1 MAKTRFYRVAVEGQ
15 TTDGRT
21 IERQWLIDAAAT
33 YNRETYAAR
42 INMEHVRGIT
52 ADKPFKAYG
61 DVLSLKTEEVEI
73 ELAGRKE
80 KRLALFAEL
89 DVTDELLAINKDRQK
104 LYTSIEINPNFAQTG
119 KAYLVGLAVTD
130 SPASLGTEMLQFA
143 ASQGENNPLAARKQ
157 DKGNLFTAATEFEI
171 VLAEEPAENPDP
183 TGVFASIKAFFDG
196 LVKPAAQA
204 PAAPAPADAPAAPAP
219 AEPAPAAP
227 APDAASFAAIGALM
241 TQMATSMTELAN
253 GTKAEIARLTAD
265 VKALA
270 EKLEGTPAA
279 VPGTNAQGFVQRAA
293 ATGGNVNAARTDC

>member
-171 VLAEEPAENPDP
+171 VLAEEPAANSDPAGPDP

-196 LVKPAAQA
+196 LGKPAAQA
-204 PAAPAPADAPAAPAP
+204 PAAPAADAP
-219 AEPAPAAP
+219 AEPAAPAP

-241 TQMATSMTELAN
+241 TQMATSVTELAN
-253 GTKAEIARLTAD
+253 GTKAEIEKLTAD

>member
-52 ADKPFKAYG
+52 AEKPFKAYG

-80 KRLALFAEL
+80 KRLALLAEL

-171 VLAEEPAENPDP
+171 VLAEEPAANPDP

-196 LVKPAAQA
+196 LGKPSAQA
-204 PAAPAPADAPAAPAP
+204 PAAPAADAPA
-219 AEPAPAAP
+219 EPAAP

-241 TQMATSMTELAN
+241 TQMATSVTELAN

>member
-52 ADKPFKAYG
+52 AEKPFKAYG

-143 ASQGENNPLAARKQ
+143 ASQGENNPLAGRKQ

-171 VLAEEPAENPDP
+171 VLAEEPAANSDPAGPDP

-196 LVKPAAQA
+196 LGKPAAQQETAAA
-204 PAAPAPADAPAAPAP
+204 PKDAPAPAA
-219 AEPAPAAP
+219 
-227 APDAASFAAIGALM
+227 DAASFAAIGALM
-241 TQMATSMTELAN
+241 TQMATSVTELASS
-253 GTKAEIARLTAD
+253 TKAEIEKLTAD

-279 VPGTNAQGFVQRAA
+279 ATGTNAQGFVQRAA